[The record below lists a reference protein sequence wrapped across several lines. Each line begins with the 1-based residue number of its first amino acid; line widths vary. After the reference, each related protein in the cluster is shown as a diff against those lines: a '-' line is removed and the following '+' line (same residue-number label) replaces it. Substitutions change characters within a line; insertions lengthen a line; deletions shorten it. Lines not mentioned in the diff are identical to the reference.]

1 MESVSDKMSS
11 KHVKVKVICTRI
23 NLSTMVRSARSN
35 MAKHF
40 FSVNWAVGNGRV
52 RIPSDQTKTMTKTQN
67 IYTIEK
73 SDLQSHSVQVN
84 NGQVI
89 VFSNINVLSGEM
101 QKQMRYY
108 FFLST
113 VYIDMAKNRNFV
125 HRNGIMFSFYVRIPL
140 MPKKNYGTG

>member
-1 MESVSDKMSS
+1 
-11 KHVKVKVICTRI
+11 
-23 NLSTMVRSARSN
+23 
-35 MAKHF
+35 
-40 FSVNWAVGNGRV
+40 
-52 RIPSDQTKTMTKTQN
+52 MTKTQN

-73 SDLQSHSVQVN
+73 SDLQSHSVQVS

-101 QKQMRYY
+101 RKQMRYY

-113 VYIDMAKNRNFV
+113 VYIDMAKKRNFV

-140 MPKKNYGTG
+140 MPKKNYRTG

>member
-1 MESVSDKMSS
+1 MEESEF
-11 KHVKVKVICTRI
+11 H
-23 NLSTMVRSARSN
+23 
-35 MAKHF
+35 
-40 FSVNWAVGNGRV
+40 
-52 RIPSDQTKTMTKTQN
+52 SDQTKTMTKTQN

-101 QKQMRYY
+101 RKQMRYY

-140 MPKKNYGTG
+140 MPKKNYRTD